1 MSGSLIKIQEE
12 IVTSAVASVTLTGI
26 DSTYDVYMVR
36 LSDVQGDTDT
46 QSLKVRVT
54 ASGTA
59 QSTSNYDYA
68 KKTLRSNN
76 PFNDN
81 SATNQTEVFVNTQLA
96 MGTDTEETL
105 QGVQYLFNF
114 NNSSEYSF
122 ATDEIVFSSYFG
134 GVLLGGQGGWVYT
147 VAETHNGVNYFMS
160 SGNIASGTFTLYGLK
175 K

>member
-1 MSGSLIKIQEE
+1 MAGSLIKIAETT
-12 IVTSAVASVTLTGI
+12 VSSATASVTLTGI
-26 DSTYDVYMVR
+26 DSTYDVYKVV
-36 LSDVQGDTDT
+36 LSDVQGDTDI

-68 KKTLRSNN
+68 KKTLRANTSFSNS
-76 PFNDN
+76 

-96 MGTDTEETL
+96 MGTGTEETL

-122 ATDEIVFSSYFG
+122 ATDELIFRSYDSG
-134 GVLLGGQGGWVYT
+134 SLMGGQGGWVYT

-160 SGNIASGTFTLYGLK
+160 SGNIDSGKFTLYGLK

>member
-1 MSGSLIKIQEE
+1 MAGSLIKIQE
-12 IVTSAVASVTLTGI
+12 ITVSSSTASVTLTGI
-26 DSTYDVYMVR
+26 DSTYDVYKVVLR
-36 LSDVQGDTDT
+36 DIQGDTDI

-68 KKTLRSNN
+68 KKTLRANTSFSN
-76 PFNDN
+76 N

-96 MGTDTEETL
+96 MGTGTEETL

-122 ATDEIVFSSYFG
+122 ATDELAFRSYDSG
-134 GVLLGGQGGWVYT
+134 SLMGGQGGWVYT

-160 SGNIASGTFTLYGLK
+160 SGNIVSGTFTLYGLK

>member
-1 MSGSLIKIQEE
+1 MAGSLIKIDEE

>member
-1 MSGSLIKIQEE
+1 MAGSLIKIAETT
-12 IVTSAVASVTLTGI
+12 VSSAVSSVSLVGI

-36 LSDVQGDTDT
+36 LNNVQGDTDI

-59 QSTSNYDYA
+59 QSTANYDYA
-68 KKTLRSNN
+68 KKTLRANTSFSN
-76 PFNDN
+76 N

-96 MGTDTEETL
+96 MGTGTGETL

-122 ATDEIVFSSYFG
+122 ATDELVFRSYDSG
-134 GVLLGGQGGWVYT
+134 SLMGGQGGWVYT

>member
-1 MSGSLIKIQEE
+1 MAGSLVLIQETT
-12 IVTSAVASVTLTGI
+12 VSSSTASVTLTGI
-26 DSTYDVYMVR
+26 DSTYDVYKVV
-36 LSDVQGDTDT
+36 LSDVQGDTDI

-68 KKTLRSNN
+68 KKTLRANTSFSNS
-76 PFNDN
+76 

-96 MGTDTEETL
+96 MGTGTEETL

-122 ATDEIVFSSYFG
+122 ATDELIFRSYDSG
-134 GVLLGGQGGWVYT
+134 SLMGGQGGWVYT

-160 SGNIASGTFTLYGLK
+160 SGNIDSGKFTLYGLK

>member
-1 MSGSLIKIQEE
+1 MSGALVKIAETTVSSGVSSVSL
-12 IVTSAVASVTLTGI
+12 VGI
-26 DSTYDVYMVR
+26 DSTFDVYKVV
-36 LSDVQGDTDT
+36 LSDVQGDTDV

-68 KKTLRSNN
+68 KKTLRANTSFSNS
-76 PFNDN
+76 
-81 SATNQTEVFVNTQLA
+81 SAEDQTEVFVNTQLA
-96 MGTDTEETL
+96 MGTGTEETL

-114 NNSSEYSF
+114 NDSDDFSF
-122 ATDEIVFSSYFG
+122 ATDELVFRSYDG
-134 GVLLGGQGGWVYT
+134 GSLMGGQGSWLYT
-147 VAETHNGVNYFMS
+147 VAEAHDGVNYFMS